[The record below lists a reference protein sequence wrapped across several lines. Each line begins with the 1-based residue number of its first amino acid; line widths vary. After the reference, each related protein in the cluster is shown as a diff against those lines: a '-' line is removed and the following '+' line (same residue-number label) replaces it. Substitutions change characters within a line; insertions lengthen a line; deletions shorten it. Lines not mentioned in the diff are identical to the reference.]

1 MDVRTHA
8 AVRAGL
14 ALAAMLALTTP
25 ARAEPRAERTAQGAE
40 FVTGGVTKEEADY
53 LRARAADYPLE
64 MVFTKATDAGA
75 VFAADVH
82 VRIRNDRGTEVL
94 EVAAAEPIL
103 LARLAPGRYT
113 IEATYDGRTRT
124 AAVTVGA
131 GHQKLG
137 LTW

>member
-1 MDVRTHA
+1 
-8 AVRAGL
+8 
-14 ALAAMLALTTP
+14 
-25 ARAEPRAERTAQGAE
+25 
-40 FVTGGVTKEEADY
+40 
-53 LRARAADYPLE
+53 
-64 MVFTKATDAGA
+64 
-75 VFAADVH
+75 VFAADVD
-82 VRIRNDRGTEVL
+82 VRIRDDRGVEVL

-124 AAVTVGA
+124 AAVNVGA